1 MMTRKDYVT
10 TAEILNY
17 HLNSI
22 LDQNTQDSWT
32 EIIKDIAE
40 DFAVYFEEDNP
51 KFQSKRFMQAVF
63 SDDRTEES

>member
-17 HLNSI
+17 HLNS
-22 LDQNTQDSWT
+22 NTQDSCT
-32 EIIKDIAE
+32 EIIK

-51 KFQSKRFMQAVF
+51 RFQSKRFMEAVLGK
-63 SDDRTEES
+63 

>member
-17 HLNSI
+17 HLNS
-22 LDQNTQDSWT
+22 NTQDSWT
-32 EIIKDIAE
+32 EIVKEIAE

-51 KFQSKRFMQAVF
+51 RFQSKRFMEAVLGK
-63 SDDRTEES
+63 

>member
-17 HLNSI
+17 HLNS
-22 LDQNTQDSWT
+22 NTQDSCT
-32 EIIKDIAE
+32 ETIKDIAE

-51 KFQSKRFMQAVF
+51 RFQSKRFMEAVLGK
-63 SDDRTEES
+63 

>member
-17 HLNSI
+17 HLNS
-22 LDQNTQDSWT
+22 NTQDSCT

-51 KFQSKRFMQAVF
+51 RFQSKRFMEAVLGK
-63 SDDRTEES
+63 